1 MKKVTDT
8 AHRIELM
15 NDLRAWMPKG
25 STVYTIVRSVA
36 RSGMSRV
43 ISPMVL
49 EQHTKCELCGL
60 SGPQHGQAAHKYSAE
75 YYSEPIFPEYK
86 IAQLLGWSLDKNH
99 GIKVQGCGMDMGFHM
114 VYTLASILYD
124 DGNALKQRWL

>member
-25 STVYTIVRSVA
+25 STVYTILRSRA

-43 ISPMVL
+43 ISPVVL
-49 EQHTKCELCGL
+49 QPKTYD
-60 SGPQHGQAAHKYSAE
+60 SGCDVKWEA
-75 YYSEPIFPEYK
+75 EPIFPEYK
-86 IAQLLGWSLDKNH
+86 VAQLLGLGLDKNQ
-99 GIKVQGCGMDMGFHM
+99 GIKIQGCGMDMGFHL

-124 DGNALKQRWL
+124 DGNALKHRWL

>member
-8 AHRIELM
+8 AHRLELISE
-15 NDLRAWMPKG
+15 LRAWMPKG
-25 STVYTIVRSVA
+25 STVYTILRSRA

-43 ISPMVL
+43 ISPVVL
-49 EQHTKCELCGL
+49 QPKTYD
-60 SGPQHGQAAHKYSAE
+60 SGNGVEWEA
-75 YYSEPIFPEYK
+75 EPIFPEYK
-86 IAQLLGWSLDKNH
+86 VAQLLGWSLDKDQ
-99 GIKVQGCGMDMGFHM
+99 GIKVHGCGMDMGFHM